1 MEVILAAVAVVA
13 VLVAWVSWTTTRLDR
28 LHGRVEGWRLAV
40 VCLAAFVLYSIAR

>member
-1 MEVILAAVAVVA
+1 MQQTSPRLPSAIQVVA
-13 VLVAWVSWTTTRLDR
+13 VMAGAVVMTR